1 MTFLYL
7 NKDTMGFGDPEL
19 GKQLL
24 ISFLK
29 NLAGSDLKIDMIG
42 CVNSGIN
49 LTTEDGEA
57 LELLKALESKGTII
71 ATCGTCL
78 DYHKKKDQLRIG
90 VVGSMPQT
98 VEIMGKADKIIQL

>member
-7 NKDTMGFGDPEL
+7 NKDTLGFGDPEL
-19 GKQLL
+19 GRKLL

-29 NLAGSDLKIDMIG
+29 NLAMSDQEIDMIG
-42 CVNSGIN
+42 CVTDGIN
-49 LTTEDGEA
+49 LTTEEGEA
-57 LELLKALESKGTII
+57 LEYLKLLESKGAKI

-78 DYHKKKDQLRIG
+78 DHHGKRDKLLIG

-98 VEIMGKADKIIQL
+98 IEVMGMADKIIQL